1 MARGLLWLNWCS
13 ERVVTNVM
21 REVSSDSLAAEE
33 PVAKVFV
40 VWFEPVMLHEC
51 GCVDVV
57 NM

>member
-1 MARGLLWLNWCS
+1 M
-13 ERVVTNVM
+13 EIDVM
-21 REVSSDSLAAEE
+21 REVSNDSLAAVK

-40 VWFEPVMLHEC
+40 VWLGPVMLHEC